1 MLKVE
6 TAQTVR
12 HAFSPRLRG
21 EGGGSRMRA
30 SPQSCEVATV
40 FYSAAC
46 LAIGLFGWVVQLA

>member
-6 TAQTVR
+6 PKRRGIVP
-12 HAFSPRLRG
+12 SPRLRG
-21 EGGGSRMRA
+21 EGGVSRMWA
-30 SPQSCEVATV
+30 SPQSCGVATV